1 MFLTLLLVTFLISV
15 FVSFLVVLVFKRP
28 IDSILKRIIADE
40 ISGAWVTYI
49 TFGLYVVGISS
60 GVRIYELE
68 RYITK
73 PQVQGGE
80 IVSLTPE
87 RWVLEVYGT
96 VISSLQGLA
105 GVLLLFFVVA
115 LIAFVI
121 VRIFELRRP
130 KA

>member
-1 MFLTLLLVTFLISV
+1 
-15 FVSFLVVLVFKRP
+15 
-28 IDSILKRIIADE
+28 
-40 ISGAWVTYI
+40 
-49 TFGLYVVGISS
+49 
-60 GVRIYELE
+60 
-68 RYITK
+68 
-73 PQVQGGE
+73 
-80 IVSLTPE
+80 
-87 RWVLEVYGT
+87 VLEVYGT

>member
-15 FVSFLVVLVFKRP
+15 FVSFLVVLLFKRP

-80 IVSLTPE
+80 IVSLTRE

-121 VRIFELRRP
+121 VRIFELR
-130 KA
+130 KAKA